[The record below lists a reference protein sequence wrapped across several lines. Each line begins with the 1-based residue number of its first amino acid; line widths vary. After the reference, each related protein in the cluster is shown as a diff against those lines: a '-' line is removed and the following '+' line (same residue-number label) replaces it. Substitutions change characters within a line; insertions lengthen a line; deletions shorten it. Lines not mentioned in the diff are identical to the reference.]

1 MRGLE
6 SGEPVST
13 GLYSRDEFQRL
24 HRKADMLQRRHSWI
38 LALSSIAFAV
48 LLVLAIIAL
57 RDHLSRT
64 AHLFA
69 TLFLLLVY
77 LLALGAMLL
86 SLRVRLERTRAV
98 CPQCGITL
106 TLLGEYVALNSGV
119 CNSCGG
125 QVIE

>member
-1 MRGLE
+1 MSL
-6 SGEPVST
+6 
-13 GLYSRDEFQRL
+13 
-24 HRKADMLQRRHSWI
+24 I
-38 LALSSIAFAV
+38 ALSK
-48 LLVLAIIAL
+48 LLATARHDNPIIAL

-106 TLLGEYVALNSGV
+106 NLLGEYVALNSGV